1 MATSGSV
8 NFSQD
13 AESIVRDV
21 LYASNSLSPGEDLEE
36 HLSQMTIRCLN
47 RMFKALQSTGVLIWT
62 YQEAYLFPNLTD
74 NDYTIGE
81 AGTAHFTDS
90 AVITTLTAAAA
101 SSATTLS
108 LVSTGITV
116 GDYVGIELTAGT
128 RQWTTIAT
136 IPGATSITITDA
148 LTSAAASGN
157 NVFTYT
163 TKSKYPISIPSVR
176 YYDYS
181 AALERPL
188 QEDERSNYYDTPD
201 KSISATTNMY
211 FYDAGNQQTG
221 TLNIFPL
228 PDDIADYMKVTY
240 ERQIQDIDSL
250 SDSIDFPSQWYNAI
264 IYMAAVDLSPF
275 LRIKADD
282 DLRERAEYYYNKA
295 LRTNVELDTKRTVVR
310 G

>member
-62 YQEAYLFPNLTD
+62 YQEAYLFPNLT
-74 NDYTIGE
+74 NNAYTIGE

-108 LVSTGITV
+108 LVSTGMTV